1 MRTVRDVM
9 RGDVEVLR
17 TTESAA
23 DAASFLT
30 EHAVDTAPLCTSDGS
45 LAGSVSAQDILAKV
59 VAKGLDAREVPLA
72 EFAEPSAALALGVD
86 VSVDEAVAIMCRHH
100 RSRLPVVED
109 NRVVGSVTRRDIAR
123 SITFRPAWAEGLE
136 DLKI

>member
-9 RGDVEVLR
+9 RGDMEVLR

-30 EHAVDTAPLCTSDGS
+30 AHEVDSAPLCTSDGS

-72 EFAEPSAALALGVD
+72 ELAEPSAALALGAD
-86 VSVDEAVAIMCRHH
+86 VPVDEAVAIMCRHH
-100 RSRLPVVED
+100 MARLPVVD
-109 NRVVGSVTRRDIAR
+109 HDRVVGSVTRRDIAC
-123 SITFRPAWAEGLE
+123 SITFRPAWGDGLD
-136 DLKI
+136 DLRI

>member
-9 RGDVEVLR
+9 RGDMEVLR

-30 EHAVDTAPLCTSDGS
+30 ARGVDSVPLCTSDGT

-59 VAKGLDAREVPLA
+59 VAKGLDAREVPLT
-72 EFAEPSAALALGVD
+72 EFAEPSTALALGVD
-86 VSVDEAVAIMCRHH
+86 VPVDEAVATMSRHH
-100 RSRLPVVED
+100 KARLPVVD
-109 NRVVGSVTRRDIAR
+109 GNRVVGSVTRRDIAR
-123 SITFRPAWAEGLE
+123 SIAFRPTWADGLD
-136 DLKI
+136 DLRI